1 LISGPRRVTGTPP
14 IDPDAKKMWRIAGT
28 TGAVGIEIAAAIA
41 IGYFGGHYLDKKL
54 GTEPWI
60 MYAGILAGIGASVKA
75 LVRVVRDYRRAE
87 GGDGEGQ
94 GPRTN

>member
-1 LISGPRRVTGTPP
+1 
-14 IDPDAKKMWRIAGT
+14 MWRIAGT

-60 MYAGILAGIGASVKA
+60 MYAGILA
-75 LVRVVRDYRRAE
+75 
-87 GGDGEGQ
+87 
-94 GPRTN
+94 